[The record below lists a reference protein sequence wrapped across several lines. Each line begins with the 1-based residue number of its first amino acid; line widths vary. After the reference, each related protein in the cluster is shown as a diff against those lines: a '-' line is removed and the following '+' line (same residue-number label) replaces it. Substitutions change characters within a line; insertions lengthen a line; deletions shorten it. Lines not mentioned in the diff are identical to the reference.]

1 VLTRRILLIAAAL
14 SVGGCGLDKQTVPS
28 LAGPSSSGVTLAISA
43 SPDMLLQDGA
53 ATSFIQVLA
62 RDAHDLPIPNMTLRA
77 DILVGGSP
85 FDLGALSAKSFTTN
99 SSGRGTVV
107 YTSPTANPS
116 ATSDTVVTLAFTPVG
131 TNFANADPKGV
142 EIRLIRPNA
151 VPSSADLQALF
162 TTAPIAPALGDTVA
176 FDASTSK
183 VGPGRTIVAYG
194 WTFGDGGTASGK
206 LATHVFTHAGSAAV
220 TLTVTDD
227 LGRTAS
233 TSKVINLGTV
243 IASFTSQAASSPA
256 HTMTFD
262 ASTSAA
268 PSGRTIVSYDWNFG
282 DPATTGTGATVTHTF
297 PAAGAFTVILTV
309 TDSTGVTATVSVVVT
324 VG

>member
-14 SVGGCGLDKQTVPS
+14 AVGGCGLDKQTVPS
-28 LAGPSSSGVTLAISA
+28 LAGPSSSGVTLAITA

-62 RDAHDLPIPNMTLRA
+62 RDANDLPIPNMTLRA
-77 DILVGGSP
+77 DILVGGTA
-85 FDLGALSAKSFTTN
+85 FDLGVLSTKSFTTN

-107 YTSPTANPS
+107 YTSPMANPS

-142 EIRLIRPNA
+142 EIRLVRPTA

-176 FDASTSK
+176 FDASSSK
-183 VGPGRTIVAYG
+183 VGPGRTIVGFA
-194 WTFGDGGTASGK
+194 WSFGDGATASGK
-206 LATHVFTHAGSAAV
+206 LATHVFTRPGSAAV
-220 TLTVTDD
+220 TLTITDD
-227 LGRTAS
+227 LGRTSS

-243 IASFTSQAASSPA
+243 IAAFTNQAASSPPHSVA
-256 HTMTFD
+256 FD

-268 PSGRTIVSYDWNFG
+268 PSGRTIVSYDWDFG
-282 DPATTGTGATVTHTF
+282 DNTTGSGATVTHTF
-297 PAAGAFTVILTV
+297 PAAGPYNVKLTV
-309 TDSTGVTATVSVVVT
+309 TDSTGVTATVTVTVT